1 MQAAA
6 AKITNN
12 EGAAQPFSSKYK
24 PPTTEA
30 ENGKLR
36 RQFSHLINKALAA
49 DAALAP
55 LRHQMNQQRQ
65 QAKKAMLTALYGAEY
80 AQSVKGKITA
90 ETTDLE
96 PDGPNFPMDAKTD
109 RDSNSKTAAESGKK
123 ASATL
128 ATDTVCLCTGYNGS
142 TTTLCTQN
150 AVSGLQDIGAANAR
164 NAKALG
170 NWQKLKAECAKG
182 AAATGKINL
191 ETALF
196 AETATFL
203 SLLGTGAI
211 NAGTR
216 PTTLAK
222 SEAAARTFYGAFVL
236 ENTDSPACTSQS
248 GTRFQTAQ
256 KRVCIDYAAVLKPGK
271 QIRWLAAIDAA
282 AMHLQ
287 TLSSTFKHCLRFI
300 SQAESVKTQMESLL
314 LMRDLFAVHGAETAS
329 TGANR
334 QPTAEKQNKCKA
346 ATNKTVEGCSAI
358 DCDYDA
364 KTQECKPKA

>member
-196 AETATFL
+196 AETAKFL

-256 KRVCIDYAAVLKPGK
+256 KRVCIDYAAVLKPEK

-282 AMHLQ
+282 ATHLQ

-300 SQAESVKTQMESLL
+300 STAENVKTQMESLL
-314 LMRDLFAVHGAETAS
+314 LMKNLFALQAVETAS
-329 TGANR
+329 TWKNR
-334 QPTAEKQNKCKA
+334 QPTVEQQTKCKA
-346 ATNKTVEGCSAI
+346 AKNKTVE
-358 DCDYDA
+358 
-364 KTQECKPKA
+364 